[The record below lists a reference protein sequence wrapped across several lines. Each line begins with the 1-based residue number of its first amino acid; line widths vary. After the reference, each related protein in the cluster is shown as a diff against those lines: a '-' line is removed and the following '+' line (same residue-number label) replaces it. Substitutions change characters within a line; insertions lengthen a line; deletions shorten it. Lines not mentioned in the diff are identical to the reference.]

1 MSSRKIILGAG
12 VTGLSAGLD
21 TDYAVF
27 EAESNPG
34 GIVASYYVGAD
45 GVSHPRRVDDETYRF
60 ELGGGHWI
68 FGGNPELLQFLHGF
82 CTTRAYERR
91 SAVYFP
97 DRDAY
102 VPYPIQN
109 NLAHLPDDVR
119 KRVLGEILDGA
130 PVEGDTLRDWLLRHF
145 GPTLCEIFFFP
156 FHELYT
162 AGLYPEI
169 APQDPYKTPVDR
181 ELILA
186 GARGET
192 KAVGYN
198 NTFVYPVEGLD
209 GMLRAMAD
217 RCHVSYGK
225 RAVALDTSRGY
236 VGFEDGSEVG
246 CDRVVST
253 LPLHQALEMS
263 DLDAGTTPAD
273 PYSSVLVV
281 NIGARRGPR
290 CPDEHWLYVP
300 HSTSGFHRI
309 GLYHAVDDAF
319 LPASARGN
327 DTHAALYVES
337 AFRAGTRP
345 SPEEIDRRCARIV
358 AELQDWGMIAA
369 VDVVSPTW
377 VEVAYTWRRP
387 DSDWRDDAM
396 RRLLERGVLQTGR
409 YGKWQF
415 QGIAD
420 SILDG
425 RRARSDDGE

>member
-1 MSSRKIILGAG
+1 MSSESIILGAG
-12 VTGLSAGLD
+12 ITGLSAAID
-21 TDYAVF
+21 TKAPVF
-27 EAESNPG
+27 EAERNPG
-34 GIVASYYVGAD
+34 GIIASYYVGAD
-45 GVSHPRRVDDETYRF
+45 GVSHPRRVDEESYRF

-68 FGGNPELLQFLHGF
+68 FGGNPELLRYLDDF

-97 DRDAY
+97 DRELY

-109 NLAHLPDDVR
+109 NLSHLPEELR
-119 KRVLGEILDGA
+119 KRVLDEILNQS
-130 PVEGDTLRDWLLRHF
+130 PVEGDTLHDWLLRHF
-145 GPTLCEIFFFP
+145 GPTLCELFFFP
-156 FHELYT
+156 FHELYS
-162 AGLYPEI
+162 AGTYRGI

-192 KAVGYN
+192 PAVGYN

-217 RCHVSYGK
+217 RCEVVYGK
-225 RAVALDTSRGY
+225 RVVTLDTSGRR
-236 VGFEDGSEVG
+236 VGFEDGSETTY
-246 CDRVVST
+246 DRVVST
-253 LPLHQALEMS
+253 LPLDQAVAMS
-263 DLDAGTTPAD
+263 DVDLGPAEPD
-273 PYSSVLVV
+273 PYTSVLVV
-281 NIGARRGPR
+281 NVGAERGPR

-300 HSTSGFHRI
+300 HSDSGFHRI

-319 LPASARGN
+319 LPASRRSN
-327 DTHAALYVES
+327 DSHAALYIES
-337 AFRAGTRP
+337 AFKAGSKP
-345 SPEEIDRRCARIV
+345 SPEEIERRCERIV
-358 AELQDWGMIAA
+358 AELQDWGMIGA

-387 DSDWRDDAM
+387 GSTWRDDAI
-396 RRLLERGVLQTGR
+396 RRLGEAGVLQTGR

-425 RRARSDDGE
+425 RRARANGA